1 MDWRLLLA
9 ELWSTLG
16 SNVAGARPEPKIIAK
31 HGGYESSEQRIARGK
46 KPNARDQQ
54 KLAS

>member
-46 KPNARDQQ
+46 KPNAHDQQ